1 MVGMPDTASIPVSP
15 HTAAQAAPA
24 QVRVL
29 ITAKDIKTRI
39 EAMGIEID
47 ASYPPGP
54 IYLIG
59 ILKGSWIFLAD
70 LARAIPRKVRVE
82 FLGTA
87 SYGKEKRSSGE
98 VRLTKDI
105 DVSLEDHNVI
115 IVEDILDT
123 GVTLNFLMKLFEQ
136 RHPKS
141 IKVATL
147 LDKPGR
153 RLRPV
158 RADWIGFEIPDEFV
172 VGYGLDY
179 AEDYRNLKDVC
190 VLEP

>member
-1 MVGMPDTASIPVSP
+1 MPDAATPQVSA

-24 QVRVL
+24 QLRVL
-29 ITAKDIKTRI
+29 VTAKDIQARI
-39 EAMGIEID
+39 DVMGREID

-123 GVTLNFLMKLFEQ
+123 GVTLTFLMKLFEQ

-158 RADWIGFEIPDEFV
+158 RADWVGFEIPDEFV

-179 AEDYRNLKDVC
+179 DEDYRNLRDVC
-190 VLEP
+190 VVEP